1 MLQDETSVTPG
12 VEHQLVLAPVG
23 YKQPIYNRGGD
34 SRQHTSLSVMVPA
47 DGKHVLIRMVYKG
60 KRKMAS
66 MTTGI
71 PTTGKNKSSYIRV
84 KLYRIKF
91 EL

>member
-34 SRQHTSLSVMVPA
+34 SRQHTSVSVMASA
-47 DGKHVLIRMVYKG
+47 DGNYVGIRLIFKG
-60 KRKMAS
+60 KRKMS
-66 MTTGI
+66 TMISGI
-71 PTTGKNKSSYIRV
+71 PTTGRNPPFLTSCSFRG
-84 KLYRIKF
+84 RGN
-91 EL
+91 

>member
-1 MLQDETSVTPG
+1 MSPG

-47 DGKHVLIRMVYKG
+47 DGKHVLIRLVYKG
-60 KRKMAS
+60 KRKMPS
-66 MTTGI
+66 MITGI
-71 PTTGKNKSSYIRV
+71 PTTGKNKDYNHGPVSA
-84 KLYRIKF
+84 
-91 EL
+91 

>member
-1 MLQDETSVTPG
+1 MTSG
-12 VEHQLVLAPVG
+12 VEHKLVLAPVG

-60 KRKMAS
+60 KRKLAS

-71 PTTGKNKSSYIRV
+71 PTTSKNKSSYIRV
-84 KLYRIKF
+84 KLYRTKF

>member
-1 MLQDETSVTPG
+1 
-12 VEHQLVLAPVG
+12 
-23 YKQPIYNRGGD
+23 
-34 SRQHTSLSVMVPA
+34 MVPA

-84 KLYRIKF
+84 KLYGIKF

>member
-1 MLQDETSVTPG
+1 M
-12 VEHQLVLAPVG
+12 LAPVG

-66 MTTGI
+66 MITGI
-71 PTTGKNKSSYIRV
+71 PTTGKKQHYNHCPVSASLMLGLTGIIYIF
-84 KLYRIKF
+84 KQL
-91 EL
+91 LM